1 MFDPS
6 PTALG
11 ACAAELV
18 SLRSA
23 AQAPRIPR
31 VTDTGALRE
40 LAVLF
45 LRLGITAFG
54 GPAAHIAMMRDEVVD
69 RRRWLT
75 DKEFLDLVAA
85 TNLIP
90 GPNSTELAIHLG
102 YRRGGLAG
110 LALAGVCFILPAAL
124 IVAGI
129 AWAYAR
135 YGTTPQVAWLM
146 YGIGPVVIAI
156 VVQALWKLGHAA
168 LSRWVYAPVGATALV
183 AALGGVNELAVLA
196 VGGII
201 GLALATQP
209 RGPGGTTAVLAWLAA
224 LVTTPMHLAR
234 STAPA
239 IAQAGATAGAASSAG
254 AIAGTTLAG
263 AAATGAAVP
272 FTLAGLALFFLKV
285 GSVLFGSGYVLLA
298 FLRADLVERWG
309 WLTDQQLIDAIT
321 VGQVT
326 PGPVFTTAT
335 FIGFLLGGWMGAA
348 LATAA
353 IFAPGFFFV
362 AVTQPLIPR
371 LRASRALGG
380 LLDGVVAA
388 SLGLM
393 AAVTW
398 QLAQAAVVDVTTAL
412 IASVAALLLFRWR
425 PNSTWLI
432 LGGAA
437 AGWLLRG

>member
-1 MFDPS
+1 M
-6 PTALG
+6 TAT
-11 ACAAELV
+11 
-18 SLRSA
+18 
-23 AQAPRIPR
+23 PP
-31 VTDTGALRE
+31 LRE
-40 LAVLF
+40 LATLF
-45 LRLGITAFG
+45 LRLGATAFG

-85 TNLIP
+85 THLIP

-102 YRRGGLAG
+102 YRRGGLPG
-110 LALAGVCFILPAAL
+110 LALAGACFILPAAV

-135 YGTTPQVAWLM
+135 YGTTPQVGWLM

-156 VVQALWKLGHAA
+156 VAQALVKLGQAA
-168 LSRWVYAPVGATALV
+168 LNRWAYLPVAGGALA
-183 AALGGVNELAVLA
+183 AALAGLNELTLLA
-196 VGGII
+196 AGGAI
-201 GLALATQP
+201 GLALA
-209 RGPGGTTAVLAWLAA
+209 V
-224 LVTTPMHLAR
+224 
-234 STAPA
+234 APA
-239 IAQAGATAGAASSAG
+239 ASRGGAAAVAGLATVPATLAHGLHGAAAAAAATAAGAAG
-254 AIAGTTLAG
+254 V
-263 AAATGAAVP
+263 AAAIP
-272 FTLAGLALFFLKV
+272 FTLTRLTLFFLKV

-309 WLTDQQLIDAIT
+309 WLSDQQLIDAIT
-321 VGQVT
+321 VGQIT

-335 FIGFLLGGWMGAA
+335 FIGYLLGGWGGAA

-353 IFAPGFFFV
+353 IFAPGFVFV

-371 LRASRALGG
+371 LRGSRALAGC
-380 LLDGVVAA
+380 LDGVVAA

-398 QLAQAAVVDVTTAL
+398 QLARAAIVDPPAALLAVAAVVV
-412 IASVAALLLFRWR
+412 LLRWR

>member
-1 MFDPS
+1 M
-6 PTALG
+6 TAT
-11 ACAAELV
+11 
-18 SLRSA
+18 
-23 AQAPRIPR
+23 AP
-31 VTDTGALRE
+31 LRE

-45 LRLGITAFG
+45 LRLGVTAFG

-69 RRRWLT
+69 RRRWLS

-124 IVAGI
+124 VVVCI

-135 YGTTPQVAWLM
+135 YGTTPQVGWLM

-156 VVQALWKLGHAA
+156 VAQALVKLGQAA
-168 LSRWVYAPVGATALV
+168 LGRWVYAPVGGAALV
-183 AALGGVNELAVLA
+183 AALAGVNELAVLA
-196 VGGII
+196 AGGAL
-201 GLALATQP
+201 GLALAMRP
-209 RGPGGTTAVLAWLAA
+209 SGPGRSAAVLAWLTALPAA
-224 LVTTPMHLAR
+224 LAHLLR
-234 STAPA
+234 
-239 IAQAGATAGAASSAG
+239 
-254 AIAGTTLAG
+254 G
-263 AAATGAAVP
+263 AAAAATQPGTTAAAAVAAGTATAIAAVP
-272 FTLAGLALFFLKV
+272 FTLTGLTLFFLKV
-285 GSVLFGSGYVLLA
+285 GAVLFGSGYVLLA

-335 FIGFLLGGWMGAA
+335 FIGYLLGGWAGAT

-380 LLDGVVAA
+380 CLDGVVAA

-398 QLAQAAVVDVTTAL
+398 QLARAAVVDLPTAL
-412 IASVAALLLFRWR
+412 IVVAAAVALFRWR

>member
-1 MFDPS
+1 M
-6 PTALG
+6 TAT
-11 ACAAELV
+11 
-18 SLRSA
+18 
-23 AQAPRIPR
+23 AP
-31 VTDTGALRE
+31 LRE

-45 LRLGITAFG
+45 LRLGVTAFG

-69 RRRWLT
+69 RRGWLN

-124 IVAGI
+124 VVGCI

-135 YGTTPQVAWLM
+135 YGTTPQVGWLM

-156 VVQALWKLGHAA
+156 VVQALAKLGQAV
-168 LSRWVYAPVGATALV
+168 LSRWVYAPVGAAALV
-183 AALGGVNELAVLA
+183 AALAGVNELAVLGI
-196 VGGII
+196 GGAL
-201 GLALATQP
+201 GLALAMRP
-209 RGPGGTTAVLAWLAA
+209 SGPGGNAAVVAWLTALPAA
-224 LVTTPMHLAR
+224 LAHLLRGA
-234 STAPA
+234 AVA
-239 IAQAGATAGAASSAG
+239 AAQAGATAGAAAG
-254 AIAGTTLAG
+254 GL
-263 AAATGAAVP
+263 AAAAGAAVP
-272 FTLAGLALFFLKV
+272 FTLSGLTLFFLKV

-335 FIGFLLGGWMGAA
+335 FIGYLLGGWTGAT

-380 LLDGVVAA
+380 CLDGVVAA

-398 QLAQAAVVDVTTAL
+398 QLARAAVVDLPTAL
-412 IASVAALLLFRWR
+412 ITAAAAVALFRWQ

-437 AGWLLRG
+437 AGWLLGG

>member
-1 MFDPS
+1 MTV
-6 PTALG
+6 TA
-11 ACAAELV
+11 
-18 SLRSA
+18 
-23 AQAPRIPR
+23 P
-31 VTDTGALRE
+31 LRE
-40 LAVLF
+40 LAALF
-45 LRLGITAFG
+45 LRLGVTAFG

-69 RRRWLT
+69 RRRWLS

-110 LALAGVCFILPAAL
+110 LALAGVCFIMPAAL
-124 IVAGI
+124 VVGCI

-135 YGTTPQVAWLM
+135 YGTTPQVGWLM

-156 VVQALWKLGHAA
+156 VVQALVKLGQAA
-168 LSRWVYAPVGATALV
+168 LSRWVYAPVGAAALV
-183 AALGGVNELAVLA
+183 AALAGVNELAVLA
-196 VGGII
+196 AGGAI
-201 GLALATQP
+201 GLALAVRP
-209 RGPGGTTAVLAWLAA
+209 SGPGSSAAVLAWLLALPAA
-224 LVTTPMHLAR
+224 LAHLLR
-234 STAPA
+234 GTAA
-239 IAQAGATAGAASSAG
+239 AATQAGATAGAAISAG
-254 AIAGTTLAG
+254 AVAGTAAG
-263 AAATGAAVP
+263 GAAAATGAAVP
-272 FTLAGLALFFLKV
+272 FTLTGLALFFLKV

-335 FIGFLLGGWMGAA
+335 FIGYLLGGWAGAA
-348 LATAA
+348 LATTA

-362 AVTQPLIPR
+362 AMTQPLIPR

-380 LLDGVVAA
+380 CLDGVVAA

-398 QLAQAAVVDVTTAL
+398 QLARAAVVDLPTTL
-412 IASVAALLLFRWR
+412 IVVAAAAALFRWR

-437 AGWLLRG
+437 AGWLLGS